1 MPYKIDIYVGSDN
14 GSRRIERD
22 YLSKITR
29 WADENLRDG
38 YTILRGRGY
47 YKGMDEESVLI
58 NVLSPLDIQLR
69 GAVERLKQELNQE
82 AILVVRSHVELEMI

>member
-1 MPYKIDIYVGSDN
+1 
-14 GSRRIERD
+14 
-22 YLSKITR
+22 
-29 WADENLRDG
+29 
-38 YTILRGRGY
+38 
-47 YKGMDEESVLI
+47 MDEESVLI